1 MRRLALVV
9 AAASLAAAC
18 TAGPADPPTHDS
30 PRSLCGLPQ
39 ESRTWILNGHDPE
52 RSGEVQVVP
61 REGYPVG
68 PGISHAPPSRGTQH
82 VPLFWYGPGQVPA
95 VGPVEDPVTVA
106 DVAPT
111 IAEMLGFAFDAP
123 DGREL
128 PDVVEDRDAEPPALV
143 AVLIWD
149 GVGRNVLEEHP
160 DDWPLLRS
168 LMADGVWY
176 EDAVV
181 GSSPSNTPAVHA
193 TVGTGA
199 FPRRHGRMTLEFRI
213 DGELVQAEVVGPA
226 DLRLP
231 SLADEWDAARG
242 NRPQVGLV
250 GTRGWHLGLLGRG
263 AAHPGGDRDLAAL
276 LDPETG
282 AWGLT
287 DPDDRAFAFPEVVA
301 GTPGLEEELRRLDLA
316 DGEADGAWMG
326 EEVLDDPLLH
336 PLTPAFSA
344 HQTEA
349 VRRLVRSEGFGADGE
364 TDLLFLNYKQVDLAA
379 HRWAMHAEQVRAALR
394 ASDEALG
401 ELTELFDEAAGPG
414 RWALALTSD
423 HGLVEAAEVS
433 GRPPIDPDEL
443 ARDLREAFGEETI
456 EEVHS
461 TQVFVDVAALEAAGD
476 TLDDV
481 AAFVAGYTRGQNVA
495 DPDALTAEEQRHR
508 LFEAAF
514 PGGLLERDPC

>member
-1 MRRLALVV
+1 MRRLPLVV

-18 TAGPADPPTHDS
+18 TAGPAEPPHDS
-30 PRSLCGLPQ
+30 RRSLCDLP
-39 ESRTWILNGHDPE
+39 EETRGWILNGYDPE
-52 RSGEVQVVP
+52 RSGEVQLVP

-68 PGISHAPPSRGTQH
+68 PGISHAPPSRDTQH

-95 VGPVEDPVTVA
+95 VGPVVDPVTVA

-111 IAEMLGFAFDAP
+111 IAGMLTLAFDAP
-123 DGREL
+123 DGRSL
-128 PDVVEDRDAEPPALV
+128 PDVLGDRDAEPPALV
-143 AVLIWD
+143 AIVIWD

-160 DDWPLLRS
+160 GDWPVLRS

-213 DGELVQAEVVGPA
+213 DGELVESERIGPA
-226 DLRLP
+226 DLRVP
-231 SLADEWDAARG
+231 SLADEWDVARG
-242 NRPQVGLV
+242 NRPKVGLV

-263 AAHPGGDRDLAAL
+263 AAHSGGDRDLAAL
-276 LDPETG
+276 LDPDTG

-287 DPDDRAFAFPEVVA
+287 DPDHRSFMFPEVVA

-349 VRRLVRSEGFGADGE
+349 IRRLVRSEGFGADDE
-364 TDLLFLNYKQVDLAA
+364 TDLLFTNYKQVDLAA
-379 HRWAMHAEQVRAALR
+379 HRWTMHADQVGAALR
-394 ASDEALG
+394 ASDAALAD
-401 ELTELFDEAAGPG
+401 LIELFDEVAGSG

-423 HGLVEAAEVS
+423 HGLVEASEVS
-433 GRPPIDPDEL
+433 GKPPIDPDEL
-443 ARDLREAFGEETI
+443 TRDLREAFGEESI

-461 TQVFVDVAALEAAGD
+461 TQVFVDVEALEGAGD

-481 AAFVAGYTRGQNVA
+481 AAFVAGYARGQNVA
-495 DPDALTAEEQRHR
+495 DPEALTDEERDRR

-514 PGGLLERDPC
+514 PGSLLESAPC